1 MASPMWQV
9 KRSGISCA
17 ESLCVSNKKPPIFAA
32 LLSSVTLTRTPFSF
46 PSVRL
51 NSSTSVSIG
60 EPACSPYTCHIV
72 SSTGSLAESRDLFP
86 QPVRANTRMKAMRM
100 A

>member
-1 MASPMWQV
+1 MWQV

-17 ESLCVSNKKPPIFAA
+17 ESLCVSNRKPPIFAA
-32 LLSSVTLTRTPFSF
+32 LLSSVTLTRTPFSV
-46 PSVRL
+46 PTVRL
-51 NSSTSVSIG
+51 NSSTSVSMG

-72 SSTGSLAESRDLFP
+72 SSTGSLAESSDWFP
-86 QPVRANTRMKAMRM
+86 QPVRANIRMKAIKM